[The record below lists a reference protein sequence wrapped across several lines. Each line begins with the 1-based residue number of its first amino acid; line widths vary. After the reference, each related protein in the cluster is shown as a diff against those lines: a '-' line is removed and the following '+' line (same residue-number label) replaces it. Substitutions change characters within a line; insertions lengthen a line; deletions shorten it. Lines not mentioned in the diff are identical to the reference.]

1 MTVSIGGQWTAHELL
16 AAHPLLETVTVCV
29 PDGTGRLLGKTVR
42 PTDFIAAT
50 ERGLPMPDFFL
61 ATDAQ
66 GRVIP
71 DLPATNEA
79 IGFPNAVLLPDLST
93 FREAPW
99 DSAGAIVLCDAT
111 DSAGAILDLSARA
124 VLRRQVD
131 LLAEHGLRA
140 RVATEL
146 EFYLYR
152 GSAAEMAR
160 TGYRH
165 LVPVHH
171 RQGDHDLLAADAYGD
186 IFSDI
191 RHAMEVLGT
200 EVVASHGEGGL
211 GQVELTFDHADP
223 MAVADRHTLFKH
235 VVKTVG
241 RQRGVAPT
249 FMAKVDAAQPG
260 SSCHIHCS
268 LWGEDSAPVFS
279 GGGTTL
285 SSTAASFVAG
295 LLRYAGEFA
304 LLHAPYP
311 NSFARL
317 QPGSWAP
324 TAATWAYDNRTV
336 LARVLGDGP
345 SLRVE
350 FRLPGADVSPH
361 FSLAGLLAAG
371 RLGIEQGLVLGAPT
385 QGSGYADRAGDGLPR
400 SLDAAVAAF
409 AGSDAARAAFGPA
422 VQSYLLA
429 RGRHELDEKLNA
441 VSTWDRARLFDP
453 A

>member
-1 MTVSIGGQWTAHELL
+1 MTATESRRTAHELL
-16 AAHPLLETVTVCV
+16 AAHPLLETVSVCI

-42 PTDFIAAT
+42 VADFVAAT

-66 GRVIP
+66 GRIIP

-79 IGFPNAVLLPDLST
+79 IGFPNAVLLPDLDT

-99 DSAGAIVLCDAT
+99 DPANAIVLCDAV
-111 DSAGAILDLSARA
+111 DSAGATLDLSARA

-131 LLAEHGLRA
+131 LLAGHGLRA

-152 GSAAEMAR
+152 GSAADMAGTDYREM
-160 TGYRH
+160 
-165 LVPVHH
+165 VPLHH
-171 RQGDHDLLAADAYGD
+171 RQGDHDLLAADVYGD
-186 IFSDI
+186 IFGAV

-223 MAVADRHTLFKH
+223 MSVADRHTLFKH

-249 FMAKVDAAQPG
+249 FMAKVDADQPG

-268 LWGEDSAPVFS
+268 LWNEDSAPVFS
-279 GGGTTL
+279 AGGTTL
-285 SSTAASFVAG
+285 SGTAASFVAG
-295 LLRYAGEFA
+295 LLRYAGEFS

-324 TAATWAYDNRTV
+324 TTATWAYDNRTV

-371 RLGIEQGLVLGAPT
+371 RLGIEQGLVLGPPAK
-385 QGSGYADRAGDGLPR
+385 GSGYADPAAARVPF
-400 SLDAAVAAF
+400 SLDSAIAAF
-409 AGSDAARAAFGPA
+409 AGSDAALAAFGPA
-422 VQSYLLA
+422 VHGYLLA
-429 RGRHELDEKLNA
+429 RGRHELGEKLNS